1 MARQKGH
8 PVHEAPTTDP
18 GEGLDVRSLYSE
30 AQRLSLGLEPVTNRP
45 HWENRTVAQGHGYMQ
60 L

>member
-30 AQRLSLGLEPVTNRP
+30 AQRLSLGLEPTNMP